1 MSRPCRAAALAL
13 AVLLPLGAALAAQF
27 PPRPAARVTDLANL
41 LAPDQRQILEDRLAT
56 FERETTHQ
64 VAVLAIP
71 SLEGE
76 PLESFSHQVATT
88 WKLGR
93 AGVDN
98 GVLLLIVARDR
109 KVRIEVGYGLEPS
122 LPDGLAG
129 AIIRESIAPNFRR
142 GAYFQGINE
151 AVDRI
156 FTATR
161 KADLASVPA
170 RRAMEARRGLA
181 SRVAL
186 YLLVGL
192 GLFGLAHP
200 FGRRF
205 MGKGFWGLFG
215 ASGAG
220 LAGGYALGM
229 VPWPFLAGWA
239 GLGVGLGV
247 VEALVEEQC
256 RCPRCG
262 GWLRRSVAPA
272 VARAGAAQEVVKTT
286 CPRCGYTSR
295 AVRAAALAGA
305 AAGAATGFWFGSGGG
320 GSGGGG
326 GGGDSGFSGG
336 GGDFGGGGAGGDW

>member
-1 MSRPCRAAALAL
+1 MSRPCRAALLAL
-13 AVLLPLGAALAAQF
+13 AIVLPLGAVLAAQV
-27 PPRPAARVTDLANL
+27 PPRPAGRVTDLANL
-41 LAPDQRQILEDRLAT
+41 LAPEQRQTLEDRLAA
-56 FERETTHQ
+56 FERETTNQ
-64 VAVLAIP
+64 VAVLVIP

-76 PLESFSHQVATT
+76 PVESFSHQVATT

-98 GVLLLIVARDR
+98 GVLLLIVPRDR

-151 AVDRI
+151 ALDRI
-156 FTATR
+156 FAATR
-161 KADLASVPA
+161 KADLSAVPA
-170 RRAMEARRGLA
+170 RRAMEARRSLA

-186 YLLVGL
+186 YLLIGL

-200 FGRRF
+200 LGRRF
-205 MGKGFWGLFG
+205 MGKGYWGLFG

-220 LAGGYALGM
+220 LVGAYALGM
-229 VPWPFLAGWA
+229 LPWQFLAAWA

-272 VARAGAAQEVVKTT
+272 LAQAGAAQEVVKTT

-305 AAGAATGFWFGSGGG
+305 AAGAGTGFWFGSGGG
-320 GSGGGG
+320 GWSGGGG
-326 GGGDSGFSGG
+326 DGGFTGG
-336 GGDFGGGGAGGDW
+336 GGDFGGGGASGDW